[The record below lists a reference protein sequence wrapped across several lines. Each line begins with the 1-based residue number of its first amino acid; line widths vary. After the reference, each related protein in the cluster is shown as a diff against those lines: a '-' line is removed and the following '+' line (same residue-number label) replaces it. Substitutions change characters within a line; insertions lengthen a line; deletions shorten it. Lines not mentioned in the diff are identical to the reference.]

1 MWVSGSGIKNN
12 MKEGLMLMKINGN
25 LQLMV
30 VSGGGY
36 LQDEMENS
44 DRQAHMDQ

>member
-1 MWVSGSGIKNN
+1 MSCVRKVINFLGY
-12 MKEGLMLMKINGN
+12 KEGTVLVLASV
-25 LQLMV
+25 V